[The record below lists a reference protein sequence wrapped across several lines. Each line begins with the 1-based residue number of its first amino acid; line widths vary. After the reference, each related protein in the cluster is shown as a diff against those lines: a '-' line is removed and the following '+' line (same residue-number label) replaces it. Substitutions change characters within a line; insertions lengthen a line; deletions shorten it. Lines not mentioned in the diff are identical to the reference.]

1 MAEIAVLRTHILN
14 YRKTRDIYVGYRQSG
29 YSAKYYAAH
38 EAEILLHK
46 AAKKAF
52 DELGVKKL
60 PTKAEL
66 DGEYAKLISEKKA
79 AYAEYH
85 RVRNEMKELLTVK
98 ANVDLILGVE
108 PEKVKREDA
117 QER

>member
-14 YRKTRDIYVGYRQSG
+14 YRKTRAVYVGYREAG

-38 EAEILLHK
+38 ETEILLHK

-52 DELGVKKL
+52 DELGLKKL
-60 PTKAEL
+60 PAKAEL
-66 DGEYAKLISEKKA
+66 DSEYAKLISEKKA

-85 RVRNEMKELLTVK
+85 QARNEMKELLTVK

-108 PEKVKREDA
+108 TEEVRREKV